1 MAGPDSD
8 LGPFFE
14 PRGVAIIGARSSP
27 GFGYGIPLRLKQLG
41 WGDRTFQVNPRGGEL
56 HGMPVYPA
64 VSQVPDP
71 VDLAVVIVPG
81 PAVPATLAEIGRR
94 GIRHVIIESAGFAE
108 TGAEGRARQN
118 ELLAV
123 AREHG
128 LRVIGPNCVGVV
140 NTANKFTTSEVMA
153 EALTPGRL
161 AVIAQSGVFG
171 HNLLDKYNEQG
182 VYISKTVTLG
192 NRLDVNENEVLDFL
206 HQDPQTDLV
215 SMYLEGA
222 ADGRR
227 LVETLKR
234 VTRDKPVLIL
244 KSGRT
249 PVGRAATAS
258 HTGSLSGEDR
268 LYESMFAQT
277 GAVRAESVNDLVD
290 FARVFLGKA
299 RPRGPRLAIVTGSGS
314 MGALAAD
321 TAYSEGLVLPPLP
334 HRVFTRVKEGA
345 PGWMNAANPLDVG
358 PSGRFPTAF
367 RALMED
373 PDIDMVLSIVTTP
386 YAVVE
391 TMPQEF
397 LSAERFLGEVEPIR
411 ELAKEKP
418 LAICVL
424 SHRKLVDLIKEAV
437 SPDIPVYT
445 TPEPPVRALA
455 ALWRWQRQR
464 NQAARGGNA

>member
-1 MAGPDSD
+1 MSGADNG
-8 LGPFFE
+8 LRPFFE

-27 GFGYGIPLRLKQLG
+27 GFGYGIPIRLKHLG
-41 WGDRTFQVNPRGGEL
+41 WGERVYQVNPRGGEL
-56 HGMPVYPA
+56 HGMPVYTDI
-64 VSQVPDP
+64 SQVPDP

-81 PAVPATLAEIGRR
+81 PAVPATLVGVGRR
-94 GIRHVIIESAGFAE
+94 GIRHVIIETAGFAE

-118 ELLAV
+118 ELLAI
-123 AREHG
+123 AREYG

-140 NTANKFTTSEVMA
+140 NSDNKFTTSEVMA

-192 NRLDVNENEVLDFL
+192 NRLDVTENEVLDYL
-206 HQDPQTDLV
+206 HHDAQTDMV

-227 LVETLKR
+227 LVETLRR
-234 VTRDKPVLIL
+234 VTRDKPVLVL

-268 LYESMFAQT
+268 IYESMFAQT
-277 GAVRAESVNDLVD
+277 GAVRAGSVTDLVD
-290 FARVFLGKA
+290 LARVFLQPA
-299 RPRGPRLAIVTGSGS
+299 RPKGPRLGIVTGSGS

-321 TAYSEGLVLPPLP
+321 AAFSAGLVLPPLP
-334 HRVFTRVKEGA
+334 ERVRARVKEGA

-358 PSGRFPTAF
+358 PSGQFPLAF

-373 PDIDMVLSIVTTP
+373 PDIDMVLSVVTTP
-386 YAVVE
+386 YAVVQA
-391 TMPQEF
+391 MPQEY
-397 LSAERFLGEVEPIR
+397 LSADRFLGEVEPIR
-411 ELAKEKP
+411 ALAKEKP

-424 SHRKLVDLIKEAV
+424 SHRKLVDLIKAAV
-437 SPDIPVYT
+437 PDIPVYT
-445 TPEPPVRALA
+445 TPEPPVKALA
-455 ALWRWQRQR
+455 ALWRWQKQR
-464 NQAARGGNA
+464 TQAA

>member
-1 MAGPDSD
+1 MAGHDSD
-8 LGPFFE
+8 LWPFFE
-14 PRGVAIIGARSSP
+14 PQGVAIIGARSSP
-27 GFGYGIPLRLKQLG
+27 GFGFGITLRLKESG
-41 WGDRTFQVNPRGGEL
+41 WGERTYPVNPKGGEL
-56 HGMPVYPA
+56 HGMSVFTD

-81 PAVPATLAEIGRR
+81 PVVPATLAGIGRR

-108 TGAEGRARQN
+108 TGAAGRALQEEVR
-118 ELLAV
+118 AV
-123 AREHG
+123 ALEHG

-140 NTANKFTTSEVMA
+140 NTANKFSTSEVMA

-192 NRLDVNENEVLDFL
+192 NRLDVNECEVLDFL
-206 HQDPQTDLV
+206 HRDPQTDLV
-215 SMYLEGA
+215 AMYLEGA
-222 ADGRR
+222 ADGR
-227 LVETLKR
+227 LLTKTLKR
-234 VTRDKPVLIL
+234 VTREKPVLVL

-268 LYESMFAQT
+268 LYGSMFSQT

-290 FARVFLGKA
+290 FARVFLGQA

-321 TAYSEGLVLPPLP
+321 AAYSEGLVLPPLP
-334 HRVFTRVKEGA
+334 KRVFTRVKEGA

-358 PSGRFPTAF
+358 PSGQFPKAF

-386 YAVVE
+386 YAVVQS
-391 TMPQEF
+391 MPQEM
-397 LSAERFLGEVEPIR
+397 LSAERFLGDVQAIR
-411 ELAKEKP
+411 ELARQKP
-418 LAICVL
+418 LALCVL
-424 SHRKLVDLIKEAV
+424 SHRKLVDLIKGVV
-437 SPDIPVYT
+437 SPDIPIYT

-464 NQAARGGNA
+464 TQSREA